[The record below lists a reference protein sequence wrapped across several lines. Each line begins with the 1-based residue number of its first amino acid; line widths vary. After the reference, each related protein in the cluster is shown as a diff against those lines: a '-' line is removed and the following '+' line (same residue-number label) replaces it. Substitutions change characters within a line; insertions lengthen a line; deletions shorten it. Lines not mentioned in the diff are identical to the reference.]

1 MENKDINLEHTKAE
15 KFFNRLWDKSVSKAV
30 SWFLIGICLFIIGGV
45 CMVPAQELT
54 SEVEDSPL
62 LMPMVLTAL
71 TYLILSVRVSPYNQ
85 YVENQK
91 SRYMTDITKYH
102 PISKKAI
109 WKLKTKVM
117 IAFLG
122 KVTVVGLVIQLIAS
136 GIAYQSISWINFAYI
151 IGFIFVIPVG
161 GELAF
166 DLVAKK
172 VGE

>member
-1 MENKDINLEHTKAE
+1 MKNRDTNLEQIKAE
-15 KFFNRLWDKSVSKAV
+15 KFFHRLWDKSVSKAV
-30 SWFLIGICLFIIGGV
+30 SWFLIGICLFIMMGV

-54 SEVEDSPL
+54 SEFEDAPI

-71 TYLILSVRVSPYNQ
+71 TYLSLSVRVSPYNQ

-91 SRYMTDITKYH
+91 SRFITDITKYH
-102 PISKKAI
+102 PISKKEV

-117 IAFLG
+117 ITFLA
-122 KVTVVGLVIQLIAS
+122 KVSIFGLIIQLIAS
-136 GIAYQSISWINFAYI
+136 VIAYQSISWLNFAYI

-161 GELAF
+161 GELSF
-166 DLVAKK
+166 DLIARK

>member
-1 MENKDINLEHTKAE
+1 MEKAE
-15 KFFNRLWDKSVSKAV
+15 KFFSRLWDKSVSKAV
-30 SWFLIGICLFIIGGV
+30 SWFLIGICILIIACV

-54 SEVEDSPL
+54 AEAEDSPI

-71 TYLILSVRVSPYNQ
+71 TYLILSARISPYNQ

-91 SRYMTDITKYH
+91 SRYIIDITKYH

-117 IAFLG
+117 IIFLG
-122 KVTVVGLVIQLIAS
+122 KVTVVGLAIQLIAS
-136 GIAYQSISWINFAYI
+136 LMAYQSISWMNFVYI

-166 DLVAKK
+166 DLITKR
-172 VGE
+172 VGQ